1 MSTQIHSGGQLTK
14 DPNSEEFVTMDW
26 DVEHLPLGVT
36 IATSTF
42 TITGPDA
49 SLDFDNDDILTGQ
62 RETTLRLTGGTE
74 GKRYTV
80 TNRIVTDETPSQ
92 TKDASFRVLVQ
103 QE

>member
-1 MSTQIHSGGQLTK
+1 MSTQIHSGGQITK
-14 DPNSEEFVTMDW
+14 DPNSEEFVTLEW
-26 DVEHLPLGVT
+26 GTKNLAIGVT
-36 IATSTF
+36 IATSAF

-49 SLDFDNDDILTGQ
+49 SLDFDNDDILTGG
-62 RETTLRLTGGTE
+62 RSTTLRLTGGTL

-80 TNRIVTDETPSQ
+80 TNRIVTDETPTQ

>member
-1 MSTQIHSGGQLTK
+1 MSTQIHSGGQVTK
-14 DPNSEEFVTMDW
+14 DPHSEEFFTLDW
-26 DVEHLPLGVT
+26 GTENLAIGVT
-36 IATSTF
+36 IATSDF

-49 SLDFDNDDILTGQ
+49 DLANDDILTGG
-62 RETTLRLTGGTE
+62 RSTTLRLTGGTE

-80 TNRIVTDETPSQ
+80 TNRIVTDETPTQ